1 MAYNI
6 IGVVHKMYQTEQIQT
21 RTGSMLQRKTIV
33 LCQRRF
39 DQNTGKEYEPNFI
52 TLDFTNKGCADV
64 ERFKVGDRVKIG
76 FDVSGTRYADKTSGE
91 EKYFTSLR
99 AFRIEPYQQPTLQQP
114 QPQPQPQMQQRGAQ
128 QTPQQGGYNDG
139 NYPF

>member
-39 DQNTGKEYEPNFI
+39 DQNTGEEYEPNYI
-52 TLDFTNKGCADV
+52 TLDFTNRGCADV

-99 AFRIEPYQQPTLQQP
+99 AFRIEPYQPQTIQQP
-114 QPQPQPQMQQRGAQ
+114 QTNPQPQRQQRGAQ
-128 QTPQQGGYNDG
+128 PVPQQGGYNDG
-139 NYPF
+139 NFPF